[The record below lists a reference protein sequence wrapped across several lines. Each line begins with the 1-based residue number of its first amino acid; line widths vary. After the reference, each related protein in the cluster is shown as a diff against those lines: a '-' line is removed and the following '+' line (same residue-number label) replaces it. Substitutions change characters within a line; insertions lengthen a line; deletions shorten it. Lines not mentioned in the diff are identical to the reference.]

1 MFTIKKALVA
11 ISDFESGINLI
22 KQIIDFFDDWV
33 TEIHLINV
41 VDSETVQHLAD
52 FRGETIE
59 EVENKCITESDNI
72 LQKLINIYSDSHLY
86 ITSSIETGII
96 SESIIKASL
105 KEKVDFITMG
115 TKRGRI
121 AKRLLKNHIRYV
133 IELASIPVL
142 LYPV

>member
-1 MFTIKKALVA
+1 
-11 ISDFESGINLI
+11 
-22 KQIIDFFDDWV
+22 
-33 TEIHLINV
+33 
-41 VDSETVQHLAD
+41 
-52 FRGETIE
+52 
-59 EVENKCITESDNI
+59 NKCITESDNI

>member
-11 ISDFESGINLI
+11 IGDFESGVNLI

-52 FRGETIE
+52 FRGESIE
-59 EVENKCITESDNI
+59 DVENKCITESDNI

-86 ITSSIETGII
+86 ITYSIETGII

-105 KEKVDFITMG
+105 KEEVDFITMG
-115 TKRGRI
+115 TKRERI

>member
-1 MFTIKKALVA
+1 MYAIKKALVA
-11 ISDFESGINLI
+11 ISDFESGVKLI
-22 KQIIDFFDDWV
+22 KQLIDFFDDWV

-41 VDSETVQHLAD
+41 IDRETVLYLAD

-59 EVENKCITESDNI
+59 DVENKLTIERENI
-72 LQKLINIYSDSHLY
+72 LQKLGNTYTDSHLY
-86 ITSSIETGII
+86 ITYSIQTGIV
-96 SESIIKASL
+96 SEVIIEASL
-105 KEKVDFITMG
+105 KEGVDFITMG
-115 TKRGRI
+115 TKRERI

>member
-11 ISDFESGINLI
+11 IGDFESGISLI
-22 KQIIDFFDDWV
+22 KQLIDFFDDWV
-33 TEIHLINV
+33 TEIHIMNV
-41 VDSETVQHLAD
+41 IDSETVQHLAS

-59 EVENKCITESDNI
+59 NVTNKCKNASENT

-86 ITSSIETGII
+86 VTYSIEKGLVA
-96 SESIIKASL
+96 ESIIEASL
-105 KEKVDFITMG
+105 KERVDFIIMG
-115 TKRGRI
+115 TKRERI

>member
-1 MFTIKKALVA
+1 MFPIKKALVA

-72 LQKLINIYSDSHLY
+72 LHRLINIYSDSHLY

>member
-1 MFTIKKALVA
+1 MLTIKKALVA

-59 EVENKCITESDNI
+59 EVENKCVTESDNI

>member
-1 MFTIKKALVA
+1 VFTIKKALVA
-11 ISDFESGINLI
+11 IGDFESGMNMI

-41 VDSETVQHLAD
+41 IDSETVRHLAD
-52 FRGETIE
+52 FRGESIE
-59 EVENKCITESDNI
+59 DVENKCKTESENI
-72 LQKLINIYSDSHLY
+72 LKKLVNIYSDSHLY

-115 TKRGRI
+115 TKRERI

-133 IELASIPVL
+133 IELTSIPVL

>member
-1 MFTIKKALVA
+1 MFPIRKALVA

-41 VDSETVQHLAD
+41 IDIETVQHLAN
-52 FRGETIE
+52 FRGESTE
-59 EVENKCITESDNI
+59 DVEKKCRAESENI
-72 LQKLINIYSDSHLY
+72 LQKLINIYTDSHLY
-86 ITSSIETGII
+86 ITYNIETGII

-105 KEKVDFITMG
+105 KEEVDFITMG
-115 TKRGRI
+115 TKRKRI

>member
-11 ISDFESGINLI
+11 IGDFESGISLI
-22 KQIIDFFDDWV
+22 KQLIDFFDDWV
-33 TEIHLINV
+33 TEIHIMNV
-41 VDSETVQHLAD
+41 IDSETVRHLAK

-59 EVENKCITESDNI
+59 DVANKCKNTNENT
-72 LQKLINIYSDSHLY
+72 LQKLIKIYSDSHLY
-86 ITSSIETGII
+86 ITHSIEKGLVA
-96 SESIIKASL
+96 ESIIEVSL
-105 KEKVDFITMG
+105 KEKVDFIIMG
-115 TKRGRI
+115 TKRERI

>member
-1 MFTIKKALVA
+1 MLTIKKALVA
-11 ISDFESGINLI
+11 ISDFESGISLI
-22 KQIIDFFDDWV
+22 KQIISFFDNWV

-41 VDSETVQHLAD
+41 IDTETVQHLAN
-52 FRGETIE
+52 FRGETFE
-59 EVENKCITESDNI
+59 DVEKKCKTESENI
-72 LQKLINIYSDSHLY
+72 LHKLINTYSDSHLY
-86 ITSSIETGII
+86 ITYSIETGII
-96 SESIIKASL
+96 SESIIEASV
-105 KEKVDFITMG
+105 KEEVDFITMG

>member
-1 MFTIKKALVA
+1 MPIIKKALVA
-11 ISDFESGINLI
+11 ISDFESGTNLI

-33 TEIHLINV
+33 TEIHIINV
-41 VDSETVQHLAD
+41 IDSETVQHLSN

-59 EVENKCITESDNI
+59 EVENKSKTESENI
-72 LQKLINIYSDSHLY
+72 LKNLISIYSDSHLY
-86 ITSSIETGII
+86 ITYSIETGII
-96 SESIIKASL
+96 SESIIKTSL
-105 KEKVDFITMG
+105 KEEVDFITMG
-115 TKRGRI
+115 TKRERI

>member
-1 MFTIKKALVA
+1 M
-11 ISDFESGINLI
+11 I

-41 VDSETVQHLAD
+41 IDSETVQHLAD
-52 FRGETIE
+52 FRGESIE
-59 EVENKCITESDNI
+59 DVENKCKAESENI
-72 LQKLINIYSDSHLY
+72 LNKLVNIYSDSHLY

-105 KEKVDFITMG
+105 KEKVDFIAMG
-115 TKRGRI
+115 TKRERM